1 MGRAGRLSYYV
12 AGEGSPLLLIHSI
25 NAAGSVYEVK
35 PIFEDQCRRRK
46 VYAVDLPGFGMSD
59 RSDRSYEVRLYVDAV
74 HDLLDLIEAENGQVP
89 IDALAVS
96 LASEFLALAATERP
110 RPPRTLALVT
120 PTGFGRAVGMFA
132 KEPGQSREI
141 PGFYAFFTFPLWS
154 QGIFDLLTSRVSIR
168 YFLER
173 TFGSKQIDEGMFEY
187 DYLTTHQPGAK
198 NAPLAFV
205 SGKLFTSGIRTFYE
219 KLEMPVWVPH
229 GTRGDFKDF
238 SGADWA
244 KAKANWHFQPYDTGA
259 LPHFE
264 RPVEFLQS
272 YEAFLTAETGDAGVK
287 ARARRP
293 DRPDRSD
300 AA

>member
-1 MGRAGRLSYYV
+1 MPSFPKLPPAVSGELRETVGRAGRLSYYV

-198 NAPLAFV
+198 NAPWLSSPGSCSPRASAPSTRSSRCL
-205 SGKLFTSGIRTFYE
+205 SGCRMGPGGTSRISAVLTGPRPRRTGISSLTTQAPCRIS
-219 KLEMPVWVPH
+219 
-229 GTRGDFKDF
+229 
-238 SGADWA
+238 SGRS
-244 KAKANWHFQPYDTGA
+244 N
-259 LPHFE
+259 
-264 RPVEFLQS
+264 S
-272 YEAFLTAETGDAGVK
+272 C
-287 ARARRP
+287 RATKP
-293 DRPDRSD
+293 S
-300 AA
+300 